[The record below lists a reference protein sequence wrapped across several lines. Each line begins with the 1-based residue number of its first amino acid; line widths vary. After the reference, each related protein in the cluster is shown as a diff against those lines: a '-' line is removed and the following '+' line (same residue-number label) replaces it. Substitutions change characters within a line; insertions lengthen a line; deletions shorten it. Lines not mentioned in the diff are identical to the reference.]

1 MQTATH
7 HATSALTIVNT
18 SVRQHDGLYSLN
30 DLHQAAGGEAKHK
43 PANFMRLDT
52 TQALVAEIQVSDV
65 SLAEKTIHGGNNR
78 GTYVCKELV
87 YAYAMWISPAFHL
100 KVIRA
105 FDALQTGAVPPA
117 PTFPTM
123 VDALGIYRD
132 SVQALLLTHDKPA
145 AHLLACR
152 SATRITGID
161 LTDMWQAPPVAG
173 NLSSLP
179 PLPWGS
185 KPKKPVVPSRH
196 EKQLTRLA
204 RYLRHPE
211 RLAAYSTT
219 YAVSRDLIA
228 DLLAKGYIARQV
240 LLKRMHCTAAE
251 FNLLIAEGKEA
262 GIVRELDGI
271 EFNYAGTVYVAGG
284 AA

>member
-1 MQTATH
+1 MN
-7 HATSALTIVNT
+7 SITIAN
-18 SVRQHDGLYSLN
+18 SQIRQLDGLYSLN

-52 TQALVAEIQVSDV
+52 TQALVAEIQVSDM

-78 GTYVCKELV
+78 GTYVVKELV
-87 YAYAMWISPAFHL
+87 YAYAMWINPAFHL

-123 VDALGIYRD
+123 ADALGIYRD

-152 SATRITGID
+152 SATRVTGID

-173 NLSSLP
+173 TLSSLP
-179 PLPWGS
+179 PLPWGN
-185 KPKKPVVPSRH
+185 KPKKPAVPSRH
-196 EKQLTRLA
+196 EKQLDRLA

-219 YAVSRDLIA
+219 YAVSRELIA

-251 FNLLIAEGKEA
+251 FNRLIAEGKEA

-271 EFNYAGTVYVAGG
+271 EFNYAGALYVAGG

>member
-1 MQTATH
+1 MQTANH
-7 HATSALTIVNT
+7 LTIAN
-18 SVRQHDGLYSLN
+18 SEIRQLDGLYSLN
-30 DLHQAAGGEAKHK
+30 DLHQAAGGEARNK

-52 TQALVAEIQVSDV
+52 TQALVAEIQVSDM

-78 GTYVCKELV
+78 GTYVVKELV
-87 YAYAMWISPAFHL
+87 YAYAMWINPAFHL

-117 PTFPTM
+117 PTSPTM

-185 KPKKPVVPSRH
+185 KPKKPAVPSRH
-196 EKQLTRLA
+196 EKQLDRLA

-219 YAVSRDLIA
+219 YAVSRELIA

>member
-1 MQTATH
+1 MQTANH
-7 HATSALTIVNT
+7 LTIAN
-18 SVRQHDGLYSLN
+18 SEIRQLDGLYSLN
-30 DLHQAAGGEAKHK
+30 DLHQAAGGEARNK

-52 TQALVAEIQVSDV
+52 TQALVAEIQVSDM

-78 GTYVCKELV
+78 GTYVVKELV
-87 YAYAMWISPAFHL
+87 YAYAMWINPAFHL

-117 PTFPTM
+117 PTSPTM

-185 KPKKPVVPSRH
+185 KPKKPAVPSRH
-196 EKQLTRLA
+196 EKQLDRLA

-219 YAVSRDLIA
+219 YAVSRELIA

-262 GIVRELDGI
+262 GIVRALDGI
-271 EFNYAGTVYVAGG
+271 EFNYTGTLYVAGG

>member
-1 MQTATH
+1 MQTANH
-7 HATSALTIVNT
+7 LTIAN
-18 SVRQHDGLYSLN
+18 SQIRLLDGLYSLN

-52 TQALVAEIQVSDV
+52 TQALVAEIQVSDM

-78 GTYVCKELV
+78 GTYVVKELV
-87 YAYAMWISPAFHL
+87 YAYAMWINPAFHL

-105 FDALQTGAVPPA
+105 FDALQTGAVPQA
-117 PTFPTM
+117 PTSPTM
-123 VDALGIYRD
+123 ADALGIYRD

-152 SATRITGID
+152 SATRATGID
-161 LTDMWQAPPVAG
+161 LVDMWQAPPVTG
-173 NLSSLP
+173 NLTSLP
-179 PLPWGS
+179 PLPWGN
-185 KPKKPVVPSRH
+185 KPKKPAVPSRH
-196 EKQLTRLA
+196 EKQLDRLA

-219 YAVSRDLIA
+219 YAVSRELIA